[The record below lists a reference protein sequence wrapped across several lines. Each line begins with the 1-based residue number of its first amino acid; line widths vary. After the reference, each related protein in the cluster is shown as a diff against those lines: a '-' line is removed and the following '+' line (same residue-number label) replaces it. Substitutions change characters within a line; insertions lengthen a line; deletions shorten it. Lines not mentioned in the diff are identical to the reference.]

1 MQSEEALMP
10 ITPAVH
16 SVDIV
21 RPLLVFSRLPIPGLS
36 IDLLRSFGW
45 DPCWVSTEGD
55 AEWQQ
60 RHNPMHTAL
69 VYLDTEDKLLRQME
83 AAISRSPRYTQIVAI
98 VDHDRMRE
106 PRLRR
111 FVAQFC
117 FDYHTLPLNLP
128 RLFYSLGHA
137 YGVAIIGDG
146 YDDPH
151 PLDTMVGGSKAMLAL
166 FAQIR
171 KVATVDAPVLITGET
186 GTGKELT
193 ALAIHEHSARAHK
206 PFVAVNCG
214 SIPEQL
220 IQSELFG
227 HEKGAFTGAHERK
240 IGKIEAAAG
249 GTLFLDEIGD
259 LPLAMQVNLLRFLQ
273 EQCFER
279 VGSTQSLQS
288 DVRVIAATHVDLE
301 AATKQGQF
309 REDLYYRLNV
319 LRLQVPALRE
329 REGDAPLLA
338 HYFLQHFAHEKNPN
352 IKGISQ
358 AALDAIN
365 TYSWPGNV
373 RELINRMR
381 RAMVM
386 SDHAQ
391 ISIEDLG
398 LPAQDPSSLTRL
410 DKAREKAEREAI
422 IAAIHASGKNI
433 SEAARTLDVARVTLY
448 RLMDKYAIDI

>member
-1 MQSEEALMP
+1 MPTTPSLQSMVL
-10 ITPAVH
+10 T
-16 SVDIV
+16 
-21 RPLLVFSRLPIPGLS
+21 RPLLVFSRRPIPGLS
-36 IDLLRSFGW
+36 TALMRSFGW
-45 DPCWVSTEGD
+45 EPCWVSTERE

-60 RHNPMHTAL
+60 RHGHIHTAL
-69 VYLDTEDKLLRQME
+69 VYLDAEDELLQQME
-83 AAISRSPRYTQIVAI
+83 ADFSRSPQHTRIVAI
-98 VDHDRMRE
+98 VDHDRRQDL
-106 PRLRR
+106 RLRR

-117 FDYHTLPLNLP
+117 FDYHCLPLNLS

-137 YGVAIIGDG
+137 YGMTIIGDG
-146 YDDPH
+146 CVDPR
-151 PLDTMVGGSKAMLAL
+151 PLDTMVGASKAMLAL
-166 FAQIR
+166 FGQIR

-186 GTGKELT
+186 GTGKELA
-193 ALAIHEHSARAHK
+193 ALAIHKHSARAHK
-206 PFVAVNCG
+206 PFVSVNCG

-259 LPLAMQVNLLRFLQ
+259 LPLTMQVNLLRFLQ

-279 VGSTQSLQS
+279 VGSTQSLQA
-288 DVRVIAATHVDLE
+288 DVRIIAATHVDLD
-301 AATKQGQF
+301 AAAKQGQF

-338 HYFLQHFAHEKNPN
+338 HYFLQHFAYEKNPH
-352 IKGISQ
+352 IKGIGQ
-358 AALDAIN
+358 AALGAIS

-386 SDHAQ
+386 GDHAQ

-398 LPAQDPSSLTRL
+398 LPEQDPTSLTRL

-433 SEAARTLDVARVTLY
+433 SKAAHTLDIARVTLY
-448 RLMDKYAIDI
+448 RLMDKYAIDV

>member
-1 MQSEEALMP
+1 MS
-10 ITPAVH
+10 ITSAVQG
-16 SVDIV
+16 VDLA

-36 IDLLRSFGW
+36 TALMRSFGW
-45 DPCWVSTEGD
+45 KPCWVSTGRD

-60 RHNPMHTAL
+60 RHNSMHAAL
-69 VYLDTEDKLLRQME
+69 VYPDTEDKLLRQME
-83 AAISRSPRYTQIVAI
+83 TAFSRSPQHTQIVTI
-98 VDHDRMRE
+98 VDHDRMRD

-111 FVAQFC
+111 FVTQFC
-117 FDYHTLPLNLP
+117 FDYHSLPLNLP

-146 YDDPH
+146 CGDPH

-166 FAQIR
+166 FGQIR
-171 KVATVDAPVLITGET
+171 KAATVDTPVLITGET
-186 GTGKELT
+186 GTGKELA

-206 PFVAVNCG
+206 PFVAINCA

-240 IGKIEAAAG
+240 IGKIGAAAG

-259 LPLAMQVNLLRFLQ
+259 FPLAAQVNLLRFLQ
-273 EQCFER
+273 EQHFER
-279 VGSTQSLQS
+279 VGSTQSLQA
-288 DVRVIAATHVDLE
+288 DVRIIAATHVDLE
-301 AATKQGQF
+301 AATKEGRF

-329 REGDAPLLA
+329 REGDAPIIA
-338 HYFLQHFAHEKNPN
+338 HYFLQHFAHEKNSN

-358 AALDAIN
+358 AALDAM
-365 TYSWPGNV
+365 TAYSWPGNV
-373 RELINRMR
+373 RELINHMR

-398 LPAQDPSSLTRL
+398 LPEQDSASLTRL

-433 SEAARTLDVARVTLY
+433 SEAARTLDISRVTLY

>member
-1 MQSEEALMP
+1 MST
-10 ITPAVH
+10 TPAVQRM
-16 SVDIV
+16 DLA

-36 IDLLRSFGW
+36 TALMRSFGW
-45 DPCWVSTEGD
+45 EPCWVSTERD
-55 AEWQQ
+55 CRVATAAQP
-60 RHNPMHTAL
+60 HISTAL
-69 VYLDTEDKLLRQME
+69 VYPDTEDKWLRQME
-83 AAISRSPRYTQIVAI
+83 AAFSRFPQYIQIIAI
-98 VDHDRMRE
+98 VDHDRMRD

-117 FDYHTLPLNLP
+117 FDYHSLPLNLS

-137 YGVAIIGDG
+137 CGVAIIGDG
-146 YDDPH
+146 CGDLY

-166 FAQIR
+166 FGQIR

-186 GTGKELT
+186 GTGKELA

-206 PFVAVNCG
+206 PFVAINCG

-259 LPLAMQVNLLRFLQ
+259 CPLAVQVSLLRFLQ

-279 VGSTQSLQS
+279 VGSTQSLQA
-288 DVRVIAATHVDLE
+288 DVRIIAATHVDLE
-301 AATKQGQF
+301 AAAKQGQF

-329 REGDAPLLA
+329 RGGDAPLLA
-338 HYFLQHFAHEKNPN
+338 HYFLQHFAHEKNPH
-352 IKGISQ
+352 IKGIGQ
-358 AALDAIN
+358 AALGAIS

-386 SDHAQ
+386 SDHAH

-398 LPAQDPSSLTRL
+398 LPEQDPVFLTRL
-410 DKAREKAEREAI
+410 DQAREKAEREAI
-422 IAAIHASGKNI
+422 IVAIHASGRNL
-433 SEAARTLDVARVTLY
+433 SEAARTLDIARVTLY
-448 RLMDKYAIDI
+448 RLMDKYVIDV